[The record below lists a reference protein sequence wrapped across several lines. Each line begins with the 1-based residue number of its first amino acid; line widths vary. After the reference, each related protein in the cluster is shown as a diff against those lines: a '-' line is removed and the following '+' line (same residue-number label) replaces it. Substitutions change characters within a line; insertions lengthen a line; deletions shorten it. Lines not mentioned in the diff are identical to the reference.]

1 MNNGI
6 AQFINLKQAAV
17 RDKDLEIS
25 SDPEDRE
32 SQDLLKT
39 YSKDQPRKDLQKPKV
54 LEAGVKESF
63 MGVETDLVDAYGRV
77 IGDVRPNSL
86 YAHVTAFFTVDVDP
100 RTDYYITPETSDF
113 VNSNGDA
120 WERKLATAR
129 FGKDF
134 PGAFNFEEH
143 IQIPVLNRGRV
154 VDTFAKVLPKTMA
167 VDALIRVDDPIVIQD
182 VITGA
187 YNAVSI
193 GCSYQFAICTQCGT
207 RFSPDDKRCTHIRNN
222 LKGYFRDQN
231 GIWRRVAELVGHWK
245 NPESIEYYEISW
257 VLNPAFK
264 GADLHSYLKNSAKEI
279 RLSDLFSFANM
290 VNISLILPK
299 IRKATY
305 RERIFLLSASYFILS
320 SDLSNWQKT
329 IIMAALSKLET
340 PKSYFSVPLYI
351 SKLVGVAGASVG
363 TTKLKGIFS
372 KVQTYLRTH

>member
-6 AQFINLKQAAV
+6 AQFINLKRAAV

-25 SDPEDRE
+25 PDAEDRE
-32 SQDLLKT
+32 SQDLLKV
-39 YSKDQPRKDLQKPKV
+39 YNDERPRHDLRKPKV
-54 LEAGVKESF
+54 LQADVKESF
-63 MGVETDLVDAYGRV
+63 MGVEQNLVDSYGRV

-86 YAHVTAFFTVDVDP
+86 YVHVTAFFTVDVDP
-100 RTDYYITPETSDF
+100 KTDYYITPETSDF

-120 WERKLATAR
+120 WERKLATIR

-154 VDTFAKVLPKTMA
+154 IDTYGKILPKTMA
-167 VDALIRVDDPIVIQD
+167 IDALIRVDDSIVIND
-182 VITGA
+182 VIMGL

-193 GCSYQFAICTQCGT
+193 GCSYEFAFCSQCGRKFT
-207 RFSPDDKRCTHIRNN
+207 PDDERCTHLVNN
-222 LKGYFRDQN
+222 LKGYFKDEN

-245 NPESIEYYEISW
+245 NPESIEYYELSW
-257 VLNPAFK
+257 VRNPAFK
-264 GADLHSYLKNSAKEI
+264 GADVHSYLKHSAKEI
-279 RLSDLFSFANM
+279 RLSDLFTFSNM

-299 IRKATY
+299 IRKAPY
-305 RERIFLLSASYFILS
+305 RERIFLVSAAYFILS

-329 IIMAALSKLET
+329 IIMVALSKLET

-363 TTKLKGIFS
+363 TTKLKGIFT
-372 KVQTYLRTH
+372 KVQSYLRTH